1 MLNAIEKYTLK
12 TAREK
17 AGLKQSEAAEKLNIS
32 VDTLSNYERGKTYPD
47 VLLIKKI
54 EDLYNVNYNQIIFLN
69 KNNG

>member
-1 MLNAIEKYTLK
+1 MNSIEKYILK

-17 AGLKQSEAAEKLNIS
+17 AGLKQSEAAEELNIS